1 MKTNQQIGRII
12 GFLLLIIIALGIP
25 SVIFRGLSSSLV
37 NSSSFLSLVSEN
49 AMEMRIAVLLDIIV
63 SLLWIT
69 VAAFVFP
76 YLKKFNNRLALAYMA
91 IWSVYFGVIIF
102 SNISHL
108 SLISLSQE
116 FESMNQL
123 NLEYFT
129 LVGRLKVDDYFWAHF
144 FGIML
149 YASAAFIFYYFLFR
163 KRYVPRF
170 LSVWGMVAIFI
181 VFVACWLNI
190 FDVNI
195 SFHFFSQN
203 GLHMIILMGW
213 LVAKGFSDSTESK
226 KEDE

>member
-1 MKTNQQIGRII
+1 MQTNQKIGRTI

-37 NSSSFLSLVSEN
+37 NSSDFLSLVSEN

-63 SLLWIT
+63 SALWIA
-69 VAAFVFP
+69 VAAVVFP
-76 YLKKFNNRLALAYMA
+76 YLKKFNNQLALAYMA
-91 IWSVYFGVIIF
+91 IWSVYFGIIIF

-116 FESMNQL
+116 FETMGQL
-123 NLEYFT
+123 NSEYFT

-149 YASAAFIFYYFLFR
+149 YASAAFIFYYFLFH

-170 LSVWGMVAIFI
+170 LSLWGMIAISI

-190 FDVNI
+190 FEVDI

-213 LVAKGFSDSTESK
+213 LVAKGFSEPK
-226 KEDE
+226 AP